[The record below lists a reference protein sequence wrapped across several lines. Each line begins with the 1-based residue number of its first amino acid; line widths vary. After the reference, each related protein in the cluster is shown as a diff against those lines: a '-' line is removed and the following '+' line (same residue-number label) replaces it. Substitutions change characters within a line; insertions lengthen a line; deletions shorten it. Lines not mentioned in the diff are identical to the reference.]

1 MFKLEKEKTVST
13 PYILI
18 DEERGYMTFEGESFP
33 ENVIR
38 FYSDIT
44 DWIYDYLKSSFQ
56 AFTFDCKLVYFNS
69 STSKFLLNIFTAM
82 DEAAAEGKRVIVN
95 WTCDSHNE
103 IIIECAE
110 AFAEDFPNLKFRI
123 LRKDMNP
130 A

>member
-33 ENVIR
+33 ENVIH
-38 FYSDIT
+38 FYKEIT
-44 DWIYDYLKSSFQ
+44 DWIYDYLKSDFQ

-69 STSKFLLNIFTAM
+69 STSKFLLNIFSAM
-82 DEAAAEGKRVIVN
+82 DDAAANGKRVIVN

-110 AFAEDFPNLKFRI
+110 AFAEDFTNLKFRI
-123 LRKDMNP
+123 KRLDTDP
-130 A
+130 V